1 MVMPRWFSTVRLRLA
16 AVSFGSTA
24 LLTVIVGCEARDP
37 EAHVWGRVVCRGKP
51 LTDGVVILLP
61 MSDKA
66 NSAGAGP
73 LDSRGRFVI
82 RSSRSD
88 VDMIPGRYSI
98 SIRAPESA
106 ASARESGQSTT
117 GYPVPEKYLNPE
129 KPVLFVDLKA
139 EPLKL
144 DLSLND

>member
-1 MVMPRWFSTVRLRLA
+1 MVMPRWFSTARLRRA
-16 AVSFGSTA
+16 AVSFGSAA
-24 LLTVIVGCEARDP
+24 LLTVFVGCEARDP
-37 EAHVWGRVVCRGKP
+37 EAHVWGRVVCKGKP
-51 LTDGVVILLP
+51 LTNGVVILLP

-82 RSSRSD
+82 QSSRSD
-88 VDMIPGRYSI
+88 VDLIPGRYAI
-98 SIRAPESA
+98 SIRAPQAAVSDGESA
-106 ASARESGQSTT
+106 QSTMV
-117 GYPVPEKYLNPE
+117 YPVPVKYLNPE

-139 EPLKL
+139 EPLRL

>member
-1 MVMPRWFSTVRLRLA
+1 MIMPCWFSTARLRRA
-16 AVSFGSTA
+16 AVSFGSAA
-24 LLTVIVGCEARDP
+24 LIVLSVGCEARDP
-37 EAHVWGRVVCRGKP
+37 EAHVWGRVTCKGKP
-51 LTDGVVILLP
+51 LTDGVVILMPL
-61 MSDKA
+61 SEKA

-82 RSSRSD
+82 QSSRSD
-88 VDMIPGRYSI
+88 IDLIPGRYAI
-98 SIRAPESA
+98 SIRPPQSA
-106 ASARESGQSTT
+106 VSSRESGQSTS